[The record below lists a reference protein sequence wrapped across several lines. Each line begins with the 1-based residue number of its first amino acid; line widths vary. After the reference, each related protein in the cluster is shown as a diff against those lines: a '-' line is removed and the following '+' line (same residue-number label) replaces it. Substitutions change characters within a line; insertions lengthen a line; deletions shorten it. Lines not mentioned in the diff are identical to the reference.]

1 MEKRGFEE
9 ALYISTNRNMN
20 KKIGD
25 VVWAVP
31 AASGVE
37 ATLPRMKEK
46 VTIHA
51 DHQVIEVPEQ

>member
-25 VVWAVP
+25 VVWA
-31 AASGVE
+31 ASGVE

-51 DHQVIEVPEQ
+51 DHQVIGD